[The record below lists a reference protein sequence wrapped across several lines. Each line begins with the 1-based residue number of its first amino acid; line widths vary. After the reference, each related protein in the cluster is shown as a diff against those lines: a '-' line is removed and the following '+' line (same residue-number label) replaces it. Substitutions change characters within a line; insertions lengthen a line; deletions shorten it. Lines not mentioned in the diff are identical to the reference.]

1 VNRDANRIGLPSD
14 PNVRSESAHPQSLQ
28 DRFHRII
35 PGGAHTYAKGDDQ
48 YPANAPACLVKGKGC
63 HVWDPEGKEYI
74 EYGMGLRAV
83 TLGHAY
89 EPVIQAAF
97 RQMRLGENFTRPGVI
112 ELACAEKF
120 LECVKTAEMV
130 KFCKNGSDA
139 TTAAVKLARAYTGR
153 DLVAIC
159 LDHAFFSIDDWFIG
173 STAMNAG
180 IPQAIRDLTVGFH
193 YNNIESVK
201 ELFEKYPSKIACVV
215 LEAETSIAPKGDFLQ
230 QLQTLCRENGV
241 LLILDEMITGFRWDV
256 GGAQK
261 LYGLQPDLSCFGKAL
276 GNGFA
281 VSALAGR
288 REIMDRGGIYHD
300 QERVFLLSTTHGAE
314 QHALAA
320 AIQIMQTYLEE
331 PVVEHLYRQGEKLRD
346 GINKSIA
353 ELKLEGYFEILGRD
367 CNLVFA
373 TRDTEKKPS
382 QPYRTLFMQEMVK
395 RGFLMPSLVV
405 SYSHSDADI
414 NQTIEAIGEALV
426 VYKKALE
433 EGAEKYLVGR
443 PVKPATRKFC

>member
-1 VNRDANRIGLPSD
+1 VNRAAKSTGLPSN
-14 PNVRSESAHPQSLQ
+14 PSAGSENTQPQTLQ
-28 DRFHRII
+28 ERFHQVI
-35 PGGAHTYAKGDDQ
+35 PGGSHTYAKGDDQ
-48 YPANAPACLVKGKGC
+48 YPVNAPACLVRGKGC
-63 HVWDPEGKEYI
+63 HTWDPEGNEFI

-83 TLGHAY
+83 TLGHAC
-89 EPVIQAAF
+89 EPVIEAAY
-97 RQMRLGENFTRPGVI
+97 RQMKMGENFTRPGII

-120 LECVKTAEMV
+120 LECVKTADMV

-139 TTAAVKLARAYTGR
+139 TTAAVKLARAFTGR

-173 STAMNAG
+173 ATAMNAG

-193 YNNIESVK
+193 FNKIESVRQM
-201 ELFEKYPSKIACVV
+201 FDQYAGKIACVI
-215 LEAETSIAPKGDFLQ
+215 LEAETSIAPAGDFLK
-230 QLQTLCRENGV
+230 QLQDLCHKNGA
-241 LLILDEMITGFRWDV
+241 LLILDEMITGFRWDL

-261 LYGLQPDLSCFGKAL
+261 VYNLQPDLSSFGKAL

-288 REIMDRGGIYHD
+288 RDVMERGGIHHEH
-300 QERVFLLSTTHGAE
+300 ERVFLLSTTHGAE

-320 AIQIMQTYLEE
+320 AIRIMQMYQEE
-331 PVVEHLYRQGEKLRD
+331 PVIEHLYRQGKKLRV
-346 GINKSIA
+346 GINQIAA
-353 ELKLEGYFEILGRD
+353 ELKIGEFFEAFGRD

-373 TRDTEKKPS
+373 TRDPEKKPS

-405 SYSHSDADI
+405 SYSHSDDDI
-414 NQTIEAIGEALV
+414 SRTISAVGEALV
-426 VYKKALE
+426 VYKKGLE
-433 EGAEKYLVGR
+433 DGADKYLIGR
-443 PVKPATRKFC
+443 SVQPVMRKFC